1 MTKVLIVGGG
11 HAGANTAFALRKDGF
26 DGEIIIISDEGYLP
40 YHRPPL
46 SKDFLKQNLA
56 IEKMSFKSA
65 DFYEEQKISINLD
78 TQINSIDLTSNH
90 AITEDASF
98 NFDYLVFATG
108 ASPRLLPME
117 NADSKNLFYLRQI
130 TDVLSMHKQITPH
143 KEIVLIGGGY
153 IGLEVASAMIELG
166 LKVTI
171 LEAEE
176 RILQRVTSPEVSQF
190 YNDYHSKKGV
200 RIICNAKVT
209 NLNPENQM
217 INSVS
222 LESGESL
229 AADIVLVGIGAI
241 PNTQLAASIGLECDN
256 GIKTD
261 QYCRT
266 SIPNILAVGD
276 CTSSFN
282 SLYNKEFRLE
292 SVPNAL
298 AQSKVASSS
307 ILGNE
312 LFNNEMPWFWSD
324 QYDLKLQMAGLSSG
338 YDECHIIGDTDSAEF
353 IACYGKEGY
362 LIALD
367 SVNQSRQF
375 MLFKKAL
382 GNGFKLEMSL
392 IKDKNFQ
399 PESIFSG
406 SN

>member
-1 MTKVLIVGGG
+1 MSKVLVVGGG

-26 DGEIIIISDEGYLP
+26 EGEITIISDESYLP

-46 SKDFLKQNLA
+46 SKDFLKQNIA
-56 IEKMSFKSA
+56 IEKLSFKSA
-65 DFYEEQKISINLD
+65 DFYKEQKININLNTRID
-78 TQINSIDLTSNH
+78 AIDLESNLVK
-90 AITEDASF
+90 TKDASF
-98 NFDYLVFATG
+98 EFNYLVFATG
-108 ASPRLLPME
+108 ASPRILQME

-130 TDVLSMHKQITPH
+130 SDVLSLHKQITAA
-143 KEIVLIGGGY
+143 KEIILIGGGY

-176 RILQRVTSPEVSQF
+176 RILKRVTSPEVSKF
-190 YNDYHSKKGV
+190 YNDFHSNKGV
-200 RIICNAKVT
+200 EVICNAKVN
-209 NLNPENQM
+209 NLNAENQM
-217 INSVS
+217 IHSVS

-241 PNTQLAASIGLECDN
+241 PNTQLADSMGIECSN
-256 GIKTD
+256 GIRTD

-276 CTSSFN
+276 CASSFN
-282 SLYNKEFRLE
+282 ALFNQEFRLE

-307 ILGNE
+307 IIGNE
-312 LFNNEMPWFWSD
+312 LFNNELPWFWSD

-338 YDECHIIGDTDSAEF
+338 YDECHIIGDISSAEF
-353 IACYGKEGY
+353 IACYGKDGH
-362 LIALD
+362 LIAVD
-367 SVNQSRQF
+367 SVNQSKQF

-382 GNGFKLEMSL
+382 GNGFQLEMNL

>member
-56 IEKMSFKSA
+56 VEKMSFKSA
-65 DFYEEQKISINLD
+65 DFYEEQKISINLN
-78 TQINSIDLTSNH
+78 TQIDSIDLASNH

-130 TDVLSMHKQITPH
+130 TDVLSMHQQITPH

-209 NLNPENQM
+209 NLNAENQM

>member
-26 DGEIIIISDEGYLP
+26 DGEIIIISDEDYLP

-98 NFDYLVFATG
+98 NFDYLVYATG
-108 ASPRLLPME
+108 ASPRLLPMD

-209 NLNPENQM
+209 NLNAENQM

-222 LESGESL
+222 LESGETL

-367 SVNQSRQF
+367 SVNQSKQF